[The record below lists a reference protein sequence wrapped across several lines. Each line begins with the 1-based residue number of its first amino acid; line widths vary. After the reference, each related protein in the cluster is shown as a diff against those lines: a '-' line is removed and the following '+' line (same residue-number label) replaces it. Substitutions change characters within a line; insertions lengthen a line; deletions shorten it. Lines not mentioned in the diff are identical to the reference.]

1 MYRVFTFSPKESFG
15 SNTYYV
21 TDGKESFLVDPSV
34 GTSEIQ
40 NALGESFLPPRAI
53 LLTHGH
59 FDHVETL
66 PEWFSAYHPT
76 VYIGE
81 ADAPML
87 SDPYLNAHRLFYGT
101 DRTYLVPHVTCKEG
115 DRLSLCGAEISVL
128 SVPGHSLGSLV
139 YLLSDIAFVGDLIF
153 AGGGFGRYDLPGG
166 DYVRLVDSLRRVQ
179 KLPKS
184 ITLYPGHG
192 EAFTL

>member
-1 MYRVFTFSPKESFG
+1 
-15 SNTYYV
+15 
-21 TDGKESFLVDPSV
+21 
-34 GTSEIQ
+34 
-40 NALGESFLPPRAI
+40 
-53 LLTHGH
+53 
-59 FDHVETL
+59 
-66 PEWFSAYHPT
+66 
-76 VYIGE
+76 
-81 ADAPML
+81 
-87 SDPYLNAHRLFYGT
+87 
-101 DRTYLVPHVTCKEG
+101 
-115 DRLSLCGAEISVL
+115 
-128 SVPGHSLGSLV
+128 V

>member
-40 NALGESFLPPRAI
+40 NALGESFLPPHAI

-87 SDPYLNAHRLFYGT
+87 SDSYLNAHRLFYGT
-101 DRTYLVPHVTCKEG
+101 DRTYLVPHATCKEG

-128 SVPGHSLGSLV
+128 SVPGHSPGSLV